1 MPDTPSSSV
10 FASSSSFFS
19 STSRSTTAL
28 LDDKRERVPDE
39 SSGEGGGGKAGEER
53 GMGVGAEP
61 LGNSPLRFELV
72 AGKREKK
79 RKYNETLFLSLSCAH
94 AHIHAVHTCILG
106 TQLGSREYLASILGC
121 ISSHR
126 VSLKQTLHTYV
137 YASVSPE
144 QTLHCKVCS
153 RETDAFDYIASL

>member
-1 MPDTPSSSV
+1 MTPLPPTHTRCKCTYSGSKEEIEGLYLHISLAMPDTPSSSV

-72 AGKREKK
+72 AGKRKK
-79 RKYNETLFLSLSCAH
+79 KQNTITLSFSL
-94 AHIHAVHTCILG
+94 
-106 TQLGSREYLASILGC
+106 Y
-121 ISSHR
+121 R
-126 VSLKQTLHTYV
+126 VLTHTYMLSTRV
-137 YASVSPE
+137 
-144 QTLHCKVCS
+144 
-153 RETDAFDYIASL
+153 F